1 MMHEREREP
10 WCVIIVDDD
19 EDDRAHMRQ
28 LLLRGAE
35 RRYRFVEA
43 ETGGAAIAA
52 ILASPDRYPDCV
64 LLDYYLPDL
73 DGHDVLEAIA
83 DRDGLA
89 LCPVVVLTGSTSR
102 DEGREVLKAGA
113 QDFLGKESL
122 TAESLTRAVENAI
135 DRFALMRQLRE
146 RESTIRESETRLRL
160 ALEASNTGLW
170 TWDLRSQ
177 AVTWSPEVYPIMGIA
192 EGEFE
197 LTSGAFFRLVHP
209 EDSERVQEL
218 VQAAI
223 QRGGLYECEFRIVRP
238 SGEVVWVENRGRAR
252 YRACGEPISMVGT
265 VTDVSARR
273 ETDEVLRRRE
283 FELRALAENTPDIYT
298 RFDRELRHV
307 FVNAAVERTTGRPRE
322 SFLGKTNRELGMP
335 SELCDHWDGAL
346 RSVFETGLPQS
357 ITFEYEC
364 ADGKHHFAAR
374 LIPEI
379 TSEAGIAHVLV
390 VTHDVTD
397 RERYEQELR
406 DASQRKNEFL
416 ATLAHELRNPLA
428 PIRTSVQVLKLAAN
442 DSDVRTKALDAME
455 RQVMHMVRLVDDLL
469 DVSRISRGLV
479 ELLREP
485 VELGTVIEQA
495 VEFSRALVVAGKHEL
510 QLDLQGRPIWIDGD
524 ATRLAQ
530 VVGNLINN
538 SAKYTPPGGRILV
551 RVALEGADAVLSVA
565 DNGVGISANELPKI
579 FDLFSQIEAT
589 LDRAQ
594 GGLGIGLSLV
604 RKLVTLHGGTVTA
617 ASPGIGHGSTFTVRL
632 PTTLAEAARLPTLA
646 PPESVTREQTKCRRI
661 LVVDDNHDAA
671 EMLAEMLSLSGNETE
686 VAHDGP
692 TAISAA
698 RAFCPHIVFLDL
710 GLPGMDGY
718 EVAQRL
724 RADGALSSGVVLVA
738 LTGWGSAE
746 DQRRTAEAGFDFHLV
761 KPMAPGAVADIVAH
775 SAHLAHRSSG
785 SERGSPS

>member
-1 MMHEREREP
+1 M
-10 WCVIIVDDD
+10 
-19 EDDRAHMRQ
+19 
-28 LLLRGAE
+28 
-35 RRYRFVEA
+35 EA
-43 ETGGAAIAA
+43 ETGSAAIAA
-52 ILASPDRYPDCV
+52 ILASPERYPDCV

-89 LCPVVVLTGSTSR
+89 LCPVVVLTGGTSR

-122 TAESLTRAVENAI
+122 TAESLTRAVENAV

-146 RESTIRESETRLRL
+146 REITLRESEARLRL
-160 ALEASNTGLW
+160 ALEGSNTGLW

-177 AVTWSPEVYPIMGIA
+177 AVTWSPEVYRIMGIA
-192 EGEFE
+192 EGAFE
-197 LTSGAFFRLVHP
+197 LTSAAFFRLVHP
-209 EDSERVQEL
+209 EDSERVQAL

-223 QRGGLYECEFRIVRP
+223 QRGGPYECEFRIVRP
-238 SGEVVWVENRGRAR
+238 SGEVVWVENRGRASYGR
-252 YRACGEPISMVGT
+252 GGEPISMLGT

-273 ETDEVLRRRE
+273 EVDEELRRRE
-283 FELRALAENTPDIYT
+283 FELRTLAENTPDIYA

-307 FVNAAVERTTGRPRE
+307 FVNGAAERTTGRPRE
-322 SFLGKTNRELGMP
+322 AFLGKTNRELGMP
-335 SELCDHWDGAL
+335 SELCDHWDAAL
-346 RSVFETGLPQS
+346 HSVFETGLPET

-374 LIPEI
+374 LIPEV
-379 TSEAGIAHVLV
+379 TWNAAVSHVLV

-397 RERYEQELR
+397 RERYEQGLR
-406 DASQRKNEFL
+406 DAAERKNEFL

-442 DSDVRTKALDAME
+442 DSDVRTKALAAME
-455 RQVMHMVRLVDDLL
+455 RQVLHMVRLVDDLL
-469 DVSRISRGLV
+469 DVSRISRGLI
-479 ELLREP
+479 ELRREP
-485 VELGTVIEQA
+485 VELGAVIEQA
-495 VEFSRALVVAGKHEL
+495 VEFSSSLISAGNHEL
-510 QLDLQGRPIWIDGD
+510 QLELPGKPIWIDGD

-530 VVGNLINN
+530 VVGNILNN
-538 SAKYTPPGGRILV
+538 SAKYTPSGGRIGV
-551 RVALEGADAVLSVA
+551 SVTLEAGEAVLCVT
-565 DNGVGISANELPKI
+565 DNGVGISADQLPML
-579 FDLFSQIEAT
+579 FDLFSQVEAT

-604 RKLVTLHGGTVTA
+604 RKLVAMHGGSVTA
-617 ASPGIGHGSTFTVRL
+617 ASPGIGHGSVFTVRL
-632 PTTLAEAARLPTLA
+632 PAILAEPTRLRDGA
-646 PPESVTREQTKCRRI
+646 PPESVTRDQPRSRRI
-661 LVVDDNHDAA
+661 LVVDDNPDAA

-692 TAISAA
+692 TALAA
-698 RAFCPHIVFLDL
+698 AHAFCPHIVFLDL

-724 RADGALSSGVVLVA
+724 RSEGALANRVVLVA

-746 DQRRTAEAGFDFHLV
+746 DHRRTTEAGFDFHLV
-761 KPMAPGAVADIVAH
+761 KPVAPGAVADVVAQ
-775 SAHLAHRSSG
+775 SARLGRPASS
-785 SERGSPS
+785 SEIGSPS